1 MSWGLVKERVQT
13 FLHQWKADYV
23 SQLNSLCPQDK
34 ILCHRSLGVGSS
46 LSALEIVDSKGLKPG
61 VKTNI
66 AIRAEMAFL

>member
-13 FLHQWKADYV
+13 FLHQWKADDV

-46 LSALEIVDSKGLKPG
+46 LSAFVDSKDLKPG
-61 VKTNI
+61 VKTII